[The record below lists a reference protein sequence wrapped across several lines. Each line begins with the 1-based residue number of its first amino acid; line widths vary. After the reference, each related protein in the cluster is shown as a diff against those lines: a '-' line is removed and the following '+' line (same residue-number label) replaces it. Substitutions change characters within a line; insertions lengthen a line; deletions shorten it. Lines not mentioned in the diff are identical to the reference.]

1 MIVAKIPSE
10 TIALPV
16 LGMTCAACQ
25 HHVESALRSTSG
37 VESAHVDLMAHR
49 ATVVF
54 DPRLTEPLLL
64 IDVIR
69 GAGYD
74 AILPGDVN
82 GRTNEPTQT
91 ETTRQTIKSATM
103 IGSGIVA
110 MLLSMPL
117 DAHMGAFDR
126 LVMGKL
132 PWLYEIPPDLS
143 RWVLL
148 FATAV
153 LLVWAGSPI
162 FVSAGRSLKH
172 GSTNMN
178 TLVSLGT
185 GVAFLYSTFSTIL
198 PGHGRQVYFDAVL
211 FILGFLLLGKVL
223 EARAK
228 QRALDSL
235 HSLSRFRPSTA
246 RRFESGFEAVVPL
259 EEIVLGDLVKVLPGE
274 RFPVDA
280 EIVDG
285 RTTVDESM
293 ITGESTPIVREHG
306 DRVLA
311 GTLNY
316 DGAVVC
322 RARSL
327 GEETMLAQ
335 ITRMVAQAQ
344 SSRAPMEQ
352 LADRASSVFVPT
364 VLGLATLTFGI
375 WALATQSVES
385 ALASAVAVL
394 VIACPC
400 AMGLAIP
407 AAITVAVGRGAQL
420 GVLFKG
426 AETIERLSQINTV
439 VLDKTGT
446 LTEGRPALTSIQ
458 TMVGYDENNLL
469 RLAAAAEEQSNHPL
483 AYALLDAARSRG
495 LSWTSA
501 RDVQI
506 LPGRGVT
513 AKVDDYQCMIGN
525 DALFRDLFSRTPN
538 NFPPVKPGITR
549 LFLALDGQPAGC
561 FDVRDTL
568 RSDAADT
575 VAYLRSAGLRVIMLT
590 GDSAAATA
598 PIANQ
603 AGIDEIAA
611 GLEPGDKL
619 ARIQA
624 LQQEGLHVAM
634 VGDGINDAAALAQ
647 ADVGLAMGSGTDLT
661 QEAGDI
667 VLLRARP
674 ASIVIARELARDTLR
689 IMRENL
695 AWAAAYN
702 VIGIPLAAGL
712 LYPAFHILLSPWIA
726 AAAMALSSVSVL
738 MNSLRLRRWHLPAV
752 ADTVAR

>member
-1 MIVAKIPSE
+1 MAIARTPSE

-16 LGMTCAACQ
+16 VGMTCAACQ

-54 DPRLTEPLLL
+54 DPRLADAQVLVEA
-64 IDVIR
+64 IR

-74 AILPGDVN
+74 SSLPGDGESPEKRGEKRSESSQSVKA
-82 GRTNEPTQT
+82 GV
-91 ETTRQTIKSATM
+91 M
-103 IGSGIVA
+103 IGSGAIA

-117 DAHMGAFDR
+117 ETHMGYLDR
-126 LVMGKL
+126 LVMSHL
-132 PWLYEIPPDLS
+132 PLLYQVPPDWT
-143 RWVLL
+143 RWLL
-148 FATAV
+148 LIVTAV
-153 LLVWAGSPI
+153 LLVWAGRPI
-162 FVSAGRSLKH
+162 FMNAARGLRHGVS
-172 GSTNMN
+172 NMN

-185 GVAFLYSTFSTIL
+185 GAAFCYSAYATL
-198 PGHGRQVYFDAVL
+198 VPGRGRQIYFDAVL

-228 QRALDSL
+228 QRALDALQSL
-235 HSLSRFRPSTA
+235 NRFRPSTA
-246 RRFESGFEAVVPL
+246 RRYEDGFEAVVPL
-259 EEIVLGDLVKVLPGE
+259 EEIVLGDCVKVLPGE

-285 RTTVDESM
+285 RTTIDESM
-293 ITGESTPIVREHG
+293 MTGESTPVVRERG

-322 RARSL
+322 RAQSL
-327 GEETMLAQ
+327 GEATVLAQ
-335 ITRMVAQAQ
+335 ITRMVEQAQ

-375 WALATQSVES
+375 WAIATQSLES

-400 AMGLAIP
+400 AMGLAVP

-426 AETIERLSQINTV
+426 AETIERLSAIDTV

-446 LTEGRPALTSIQ
+446 LTEGRPALAAIQ
-458 TMVGYDENNLL
+458 TMVGYDENELL

-483 AYALLDAARSRG
+483 AHSIVDAARSRG
-495 LSWTSA
+495 LSWRAA

-513 AKVDDYQCMIGN
+513 ASVEDYHCMVGN
-525 DALFRDLFSRTPN
+525 DALFRELFSRTPN
-538 NFPPVKPGITR
+538 NFSPAKPGMTR
-549 LFLALDGQPAGC
+549 LFLSLDSQPAGC

-568 RSDAADT
+568 RPDAAET
-575 VAYLRSAGLRVIMLT
+575 VASLRRSGLRVLMLT
-590 GDSAAATA
+590 GDSAAASA

-603 AGIDEIAA
+603 AGVDEVEAS
-611 GLEPGDKL
+611 LEPGDKL

-624 LQQEGLHVAM
+624 LQHEGRRVAM

-647 ADVGLAMGSGTDLT
+647 ADVGLAMGSGTDLS
-661 QEAGDI
+661 QEAGDVI
-667 VLLRARP
+667 LLRAQP
-674 ASIVIARELARDTLR
+674 TSILAARQLARDTLL

-702 VIGIPLAAGL
+702 VVGIPIAAGL
-712 LYPAFHILLSPWIA
+712 LYPTFHILLSPWIA

-738 MNSLRLRRWHLPAV
+738 MNSLRLRRWQFPQFAEPS
-752 ADTVAR
+752 AR

>member
-1 MIVAKIPSE
+1 
-10 TIALPV
+10 
-16 LGMTCAACQ
+16 
-25 HHVESALRSTSG
+25 
-37 VESAHVDLMAHR
+37 
-49 ATVVF
+49 
-54 DPRLTEPLLL
+54 
-64 IDVIR
+64 
-69 GAGYD
+69 
-74 AILPGDVN
+74 
-82 GRTNEPTQT
+82 
-91 ETTRQTIKSATM
+91 
-103 IGSGIVA
+103 
-110 MLLSMPL
+110 
-117 DAHMGAFDR
+117 
-126 LVMGKL
+126 
-132 PWLYEIPPDLS
+132 
-143 RWVLL
+143 
-148 FATAV
+148 
-153 LLVWAGSPI
+153 
-162 FVSAGRSLKH
+162 
-172 GSTNMN
+172 MN

-185 GVAFLYSTFSTIL
+185 GAAFLYSAYATFL

-228 QRALDSL
+228 QKALDAL
-235 HSLSRFRPSTA
+235 HSLDRFRPSTA
-246 RRFESGFEAVVPL
+246 RRYEDGFEAVVPL
-259 EEIVLGDLVKVLPGE
+259 GEIVIGDQVKVLPGE

-293 ITGESTPIVREHG
+293 MTGESTPVVRERG

-316 DGAVVC
+316 DGAVIC
-322 RARSL
+322 RAQSL
-327 GEETMLAQ
+327 GEETVLAQ
-335 ITRMVAQAQ
+335 ITRMVEQAQ

-375 WALATQSVES
+375 WAVATQSLES
-385 ALASAVAVL
+385 ALACAVAVL

-420 GVLFKG
+420 GLLFKG
-426 AETIERLSQINTV
+426 AETIERLSEVDTV

-446 LTEGRPALTSIQ
+446 LTEGRPALASIQ
-458 TMVGYDENNLL
+458 TMVGYEENALL
-469 RLAAAAEEQSNHPL
+469 RLAAATEEQSNHPL
-483 AYALLDAARSRG
+483 AHAIVEAARSRG
-495 LSWTSA
+495 LSWRPA

-513 AKVDDYQCMIGN
+513 ATVEDYHCMVGN
-525 DALFRDLFSRTPN
+525 EALFRDLFSRTPN
-538 NFPPVKPGITR
+538 NFPPMKPGLTR
-549 LFLALDGQPAGC
+549 LFLSLNSQPAGC

-568 RSDAADT
+568 RADAAET
-575 VAYLRSAGLRVIMLT
+575 VSSLRAAGLRVIMLT
-590 GDSAAATA
+590 GDSAAASA

-603 AGIDEIAA
+603 AGVDEVEA

-624 LQQEGLHVAM
+624 LQHEGLRVAM

-661 QEAGDI
+661 QEAGDVI
-667 VLLRARP
+667 LLRAQP
-674 ASIVIARELARDTLR
+674 SSIVAARELARATLH

-702 VIGIPLAAGL
+702 VIGIPIAAGL
-712 LYPAFHILLSPWIA
+712 LYPTFHILLSPWIA

-738 MNSLRLRRWHLPAV
+738 MNSLRLRRWHLPMLS
-752 ADTVAR
+752 DPEAR

>member
-82 GRTNEPTQT
+82 GHTNEPTQT

-117 DAHMGAFDR
+117 DAHMGTFDR

-647 ADVGLAMGSGTDLT
+647 ADVGLAMGSGTDIT

-674 ASIVIARELARDTLR
+674 TSIVIARELARDTLR

-702 VIGIPLAAGL
+702 VIGIPIAAGL